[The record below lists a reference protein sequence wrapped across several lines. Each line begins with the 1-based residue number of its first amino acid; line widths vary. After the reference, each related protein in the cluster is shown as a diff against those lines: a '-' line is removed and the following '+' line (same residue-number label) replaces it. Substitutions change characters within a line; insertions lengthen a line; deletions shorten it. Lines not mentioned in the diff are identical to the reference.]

1 MLSAKLEGEGG
12 IIVQFSIHEGE
23 PGKETASIPAYC
35 QPTAADVARQFHR
48 SLEGY
53 QATPLHD
60 LTGLAQLAGVARV
73 LVKDEAERFGL
84 NAFKVLGA
92 SYAVARVMAQRL
104 GVTNMDFTELVT
116 AAQAQ
121 KEQITFV
128 TATDGNHGRAV
139 AWAAQQ
145 LGQRAVV
152 YLPQGAAQSRV
163 DAIIGHGAEAIVIAA
178 NYDMAVRCAAE
189 QAEKNGWLLVQDTAW
204 QGYEE
209 IPAWI
214 MQGYTTLAAE
224 AWEQMQ
230 VLDVQP
236 THVFLQA
243 GVGSL
248 AGSQLGYWQTQAELD
263 KPPVFVVMEPSNAAC
278 FYLSIRQGDG
288 QSHVVTGDLQTIM
301 AGLSCG
307 EPNPLAWPL
316 LRDYAAAF
324 VSCPDYVAAYGMRI
338 LGNPWLGGPRI
349 IAGESGAVGAGL
361 VALLAEPAY
370 ASWRQQSKLDENS
383 VVLLVNTE
391 GATDPVNYEN
401 VVWRGQHPLPRA

>member
-1 MLSAKLEGEGG
+1 MQFVIYRGERRQNS
-12 IIVQFSIHEGE
+12 VPSF
-23 PGKETASIPAYC
+23 C
-35 QPTAADVARQFHR
+35 QPPAAVAARQFH
-48 SLEGY
+48 SGLAGY
-53 QATPLHD
+53 QPTPLYD
-60 LTGLAQLAGVARV
+60 LPGLAQLAGVAKV
-73 LVKDEAERFGL
+73 LLKDEAERFQL

-92 SYAVARVMAQRL
+92 SYAVARLLAQRL
-104 GVTNMDFTELVT
+104 GIEVMSFEQL
-116 AAQAQ
+116 AAAVQAQ
-121 KEQITFV
+121 PEQLTFV

-163 DAIIGHGAEAIVIAA
+163 DAIAGHGAKAIVIDA
-178 NYDMAVRCAAE
+178 NYDMAVRFAAE
-189 QAEKNGWLLVQDTAW
+189 QAEQNGWLLVQDTAW
-204 QGYEE
+204 DGYEE

-214 MQGYTTLAAE
+214 MQGYTTLAQE

-230 VLDVQP
+230 ALKVQP
-236 THVFLQA
+236 THVLLQA

-248 AGSQLGYWQTQAELD
+248 AAAQLSYWQAQSELNR
-263 KPPVFVVMEPSNAAC
+263 PPVFVVMEPRNAAC
-278 FYLSIRQGDG
+278 FYLSAQQSDG
-288 QSHVVTGDLQTIM
+288 QAHAVTGDLETIM

-338 LGNPWLGGPRI
+338 LGNPWLGGPRVT
-349 IAGESGAVGAGL
+349 AGESGAVGAGL

-370 ASWRQQSKLDENS
+370 APWRQQLQLDENS

-391 GATDPVNYEN
+391 GATDPVNYAN
-401 VVWRGQHPLPRA
+401 VVWRGQYPLP